1 MIVDNVTNVKL
12 ISKYLWKA
20 GERTN
25 GEGQILVTTQDRRSI
40 PQDSYTY
47 HLSVSAGMSETDSI
61 KALHEISG
69 LVSSNEKTTFQ
80 VAEALDFQPLALA
93 CAATYVRRV
102 RNTKPSFHWD
112 TYLRKL
118 NEGKREATENVYKE
132 TSLTYANTMT
142 AAVKIAVDKE
152 RSQDVVM
159 KLAFEFLSSL
169 APEPVPLKYVVSYV
183 MSCTYGEDEDLV
195 ACKIA
200 SSTLVLY
207 SSETQGIRVHQVIYR
222 CLCNRNKSTFSS
234 NMEDIFISLGD
245 ICSTH
250 GSYQCAKIFYELVL
264 PLSFINHGHNT
275 SSFFRRLFLR
285 ARKSSISSKDVA

>member
-1 MIVDNVTNVKL
+1 MYPKCLNSDEDSITRLTTSTELPLEEKLIHLRGLIVPRIQKFFSWLMIVDNVTNLKL

-69 LVSSNEKTTFQ
+69 LVSPDEKTTLQ
-80 VAEALDFQPLALA
+80 VAKALDFQPLALA
-93 CAATYVRRV
+93 CAATYVRCV

-159 KLAFEFLSSL
+159 KLAFEFL
-169 APEPVPLKYVVSYV
+169 
-183 MSCTYGEDEDLV
+183 
-195 ACKIA
+195 KIGQ
-200 SSTLVLY
+200 TV
-207 SSETQGIRVHQVIYR
+207 R
-222 CLCNRNKSTFSS
+222 
-234 NMEDIFISLGD
+234 
-245 ICSTH
+245 
-250 GSYQCAKIFYELVL
+250 
-264 PLSFINHGHNT
+264 
-275 SSFFRRLFLR
+275 
-285 ARKSSISSKDVA
+285 